1 MLAATLLCTLIVAAP
16 ASSGSTTND
25 ATLGA
30 ALAWELGEKLRVG
43 AIDEAHAMMRVGE
56 LSPEELRKFLS
67 AWAMAA
73 PPIDVAVR
81 VRLEAERRLAEPA
94 SVEVGPREPEPGG
107 LKDPPPQVDTAPPPP
122 EFPNVEDAAAR
133 AWARDAKSPVLS
145 VLLSVFIGFGAGN
158 FYAERCT
165 YGAVVA
171 AVQVLGGI
179 AIGFGVGKDKD
190 ALLIA
195 GLSGLLVGRLADTI
209 GAGFNT
215 VAYNDEHRPHLG
227 LSARDAALVPT
238 PMSVV
243 LPLLTW

>member
-1 MLAATLLCTLIVAAP
+1 MLAATLPCTLIVAAP

-30 ALAWELGEKLRVG
+30 ALAWELGEELRVG
-43 AIDEAHAMMRVGE
+43 AIDEAHAIMRVGE
-56 LSPEELRKFLS
+56 LSPVELRKFLS

-94 SVEVGPREPEPGG
+94 SVEVEPREPEPGG
-107 LKDPPPQVDTAPPPP
+107 LKDPPPQADTAPPPP

-133 AWARDAKSPVLS
+133 AWARDAKSPARS

-158 FYAERCT
+158 FYAERYT
-165 YGAVVA
+165 YGAVVG

-179 AIGFGVGKDKD
+179 AMGFGVIRGQVS
-190 ALLIA
+190 
-195 GLSGLLVGRLADTI
+195 SG
-209 GAGFNT
+209 
-215 VAYNDEHRPHLG
+215 HRPADNVNPAHHAG
-227 LSARDAALVPT
+227 CGYRARTACWAACSASAAGT
-238 PMSVV
+238 SRAAR
-243 LPLLTW
+243 